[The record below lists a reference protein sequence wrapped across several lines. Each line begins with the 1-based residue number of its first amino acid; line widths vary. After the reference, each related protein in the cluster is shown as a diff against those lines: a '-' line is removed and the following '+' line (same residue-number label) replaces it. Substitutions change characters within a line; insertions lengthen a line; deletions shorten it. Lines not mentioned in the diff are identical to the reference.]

1 MITRIFR
8 VRIKPELRAAFEKDF
23 HEISI
28 PLIKSHSGLVS
39 VSIGKPTQWAPDE
52 YVMISNWKDQSVLED
67 FVGKNWNQPVI
78 PSGME
83 KYVSEC
89 WVHHYEIF
97 G

>member
-1 MITRIFR
+1 MIIRIFR
-8 VRIKPELRAAFEKDF
+8 VRIKPELRTGFEKDF
-23 HEISI
+23 REISI
-28 PLIKSHSGLVS
+28 PLIKSHSGLTS
-39 VSIGKPTQWAPDE
+39 VSIGKPTKWAPDE
-52 YVMISNWKDQSVLED
+52 YVMISNWRNETDLED

-83 KYVSEC
+83 KYVVEC